1 MRKRYIQKQGVIHTH
16 NIIEI
21 IRVVLNAIITS
32 NIHTYEKKYLHT
44 SQIGNQMTKTIMQY
58 MYKNTWKTSYFE
70 NICKNKHQKPA
81 CQQKG
86 VATKKLEL
94 GQVFKYKLLSF
105 DEKGVHSGYK
115 RVQISIGHKMIT

>member
-1 MRKRYIQKQGVIHTH
+1 M
-16 NIIEI
+16 
-21 IRVVLNAIITS
+21 LNAIITS

-44 SQIGNQMTKTIMQY
+44 SQIGDQMTKTIMQY
-58 MYKNTWKTSYFE
+58 MYKNTWKTSYFK
-70 NICKNKHQKPA
+70 NLCKIKHQKPA

-105 DEKGVHSGYK
+105 EEEMCTGGTKGY
-115 RVQISIGHKMIT
+115 R

>member
-16 NIIEI
+16 DIIEI

-58 MYKNTWKTSYFE
+58 MYKNT
-70 NICKNKHQKPA
+70 
-81 CQQKG
+81 
-86 VATKKLEL
+86 
-94 GQVFKYKLLSF
+94 
-105 DEKGVHSGYK
+105 
-115 RVQISIGHKMIT
+115 